1 MTRSLYIVPMLLL
14 CTAGTSCKEP
24 APPAKEIIR
33 PVRYIE
39 VLSTGAGRS
48 RKFAGT
54 SQAGL
59 SSVLSFKVAGTV
71 KRVAVKAGDKVQK
84 GQIIAALDSADYELQ
99 VQQARASAAQ
109 ARAQSR
115 NAKASFERVRALY
128 ENNNATRSDLDSAR
142 AGYDTARA
150 QVTAASK
157 SSQLAQ
163 RQLDYCVLRSPG
175 AGTIDAVPI
184 DVNEN
189 VNPGQ
194 PIANLSG
201 GEAPEVIFEVPE
213 ILIAK
218 VTKGTK
224 VKVRFD
230 ALEGKT
236 FEGSVSEVG
245 VASGAAT
252 TFPVTVQLGAKE
264 KGLRPRMAAEI
275 ELTFEGAEDKER
287 FVVPPLAVGGDHEGK
302 FVFLAEPTEEGFAT
316 VKRKAV
322 QVGDL
327 TSEGLEVQTGL
338 VDGDRLVTAG
348 VSRLRDGQKVRLPKA
363 GE

>member
-1 MTRSLYIVPMLLL
+1 MRAHILPTILGLSGAVG
-14 CTAGTSCKEP
+14 ACKEP
-24 APPAKEIIR
+24 PPKAKEIIR

-59 SSVLSFKVAGTV
+59 TSSLSFKVAGTV
-71 KRVAVKAGDKVQK
+71 KRVAVKAGDKIEK
-84 GQIIAALDSADYELQ
+84 GQLIASLDAEDYELQ
-99 VQQARASAAQ
+99 VQQARASASQ

-128 ENNNATRSDLDSAR
+128 ENQNASRSDLDAAR
-142 AGYDTARA
+142 AAYDTARA

-163 RQLDYCVLRSPG
+163 RQLDYCVLRSPA
-175 AGTIDAVPI
+175 AGTIDVVTI
-184 DVNEN
+184 ETNEN
-189 VNPGQ
+189 VSPGQ
-194 PIANLSG
+194 PVVNLSG
-201 GEAPEVIFEVPE
+201 GDAPEVIFEVPE
-213 ILIAK
+213 ILIAQ
-218 VTKGTK
+218 VTKGLK

-236 FEGSVSEVG
+236 FEGAVSEVG

-264 KGLRPRMAAEI
+264 KGLRPRMAAEV
-275 ELTFEGAEDKER
+275 ELTFEGTDDKER
-287 FVVPPLAVGGDHEGK
+287 FVVPALAVGGDHEGK
-302 FVFLAEPTEEGFAT
+302 FVFIAEPTEEGFGT

-322 QVGDL
+322 EVGDL
-327 TSEGLEVQTGL
+327 TSEGLEVRTGL
-338 VDGDRLVTAG
+338 TDGDRLVTAG
-348 VSRLRDGQKVRLPKA
+348 VSRLRDGQRVRLPKA
-363 GE
+363 AE